1 MEGPTAI
8 DHRVDRQRHE
18 TPAAKTFNPRPPR
31 RPRSSRSC
39 IHSHVLRGGVRSAI
53 VGIATHLRRTNHLR
67 LWLPFCTAFLPKLG
81 PSQMAAFS
89 CAPRVL
95 CPTSGRNLVSTPAH
109 EAISQPRIDLAK
121 KTPPH
126 LRDKARFSS
135 GRLSPSRPG
144 QSRLASERGEIG
156 AQVHFKDGRPRNPA
170 RRLTMKHA
178 LMSAAD
184 TV

>member
-1 MEGPTAI
+1 VFDLPLWELQHTFGERITLGCGCRFA
-8 DHRVDRQRHE
+8 RHFSLNLGRR
-18 TPAAKTFNPRPPR
+18 KWRP
-31 RPRSSRSC
+31 
-39 IHSHVLRGGVRSAI
+39 
-53 VGIATHLRRTNHLR
+53 
-67 LWLPFCTAFLPKLG
+67 FL
-81 PSQMAAFS
+81 
-89 CAPRVL
+89 V
-95 CPTSGRNLVSTPAH
+95 PTSGRNLVSTPAH

-178 LMSAAD
+178 LMSAVD

>member
-1 MEGPTAI
+1 VNKCTYVLGDLGLVLMEGPTAI

-89 CAPRVL
+89 CAPRAGATWSL
-95 CPTSGRNLVSTPAH
+95 HLPTRQSHSLVSTWRKKAC
-109 EAISQPRIDLAK
+109 RICATRRGSAVAGCHHRGQAK
-121 KTPPH
+121 
-126 LRDKARFSS
+126 
-135 GRLSPSRPG
+135 
-144 QSRLASERGEIG
+144 
-156 AQVHFKDGRPRNPA
+156 V
-170 RRLTMKHA
+170 
-178 LMSAAD
+178 
-184 TV
+184 V